1 MPRKSY
7 WPAAA
12 HSGCLEENSASTTRS
27 ARCGQPSKLTA
38 LCSPKPCGFR
48 RSGAAGTTLLEIV
61 VVLAIVGVLVA
72 IALPSFQNTFK
83 SVHLSSATSAVTGAI
98 QSTRFKSVVGGCNYQ
113 IVFSQSTT
121 TYQLTTQTLSGTPPS
136 CPVTLP
142 FTNVG
147 SSVSWSGTGDDI
159 SLLASTTLQFSP
171 NGIVTLSSG
180 GSTPCTTGNNM
191 TPVACLILSNG
202 TATTNTIIVSGV
214 GNVTVTSP

>member
-83 SVHLSSATSAVTGAI
+83 SVHLSSATSAV
-98 QSTRFKSVVGGCNYQ
+98 
-113 IVFSQSTT
+113 FSQSTT

-147 SSVSWSGTGDDI
+147 SPVSWSGTGDDI